1 MSELQFQITFGL
13 FIAALLAIGLYYFFT
28 TEMKRLSEYMLADRD
43 VGTVPIAISEV
54 TAVAS
59 GWTFFAWVGVGFTVG
74 MSGLWFSIT
83 MVLIVLFLYRF
94 VAPTFRRTSED
105 IGSQTVVDH
114 LSTTFGEHPLGP
126 AIRIVAT
133 FTIVV
138 FLMSY
143 IGAQIIA
150 IGEAMDVA
158 LGIPY
163 TTAILI
169 GGIAVA
175 FYTTLG
181 GFNASV
187 MAHLLMGSLVIVAA
201 ILLPIGMIME
211 IGGWSAFVTETQAT
225 DPTLLSMTGGSA
237 GTALAIAA
245 LAWITFAFGAIGQ
258 PHGLMRFQAIRSE
271 KIISAASVIA
281 VTFQSLRLTVPL
293 IIGAAGRVL
302 YDEGGILYTGTEIYH
317 ENVAMHAI
325 IDIFPPWLAGLL
337 LAGIIGA
344 ILSTS
349 DSMMIVT
356 SADVTRFYEERINPK
371 ATETELILF
380 GRGVVIT
387 AAVIGIALAYV
398 RPGTIFEIIEFAFVG
413 LGVSLGMPLA
423 ALVIWEKTTA
433 EGVFATIIVG
443 LVGTI
448 GNLYLFPEYFP
459 ILVWPVAI
467 PVLIL
472 VSLWTYDKDR
482 EFEEER
488 TVITDAD

>member
-1 MSELQFQITFGL
+1 MSELQFQLTFGL
-13 FIAALLAIGLYYFFT
+13 FIATLLAIGLYFFFT
-28 TEMKRLSEYMLADRD
+28 TEMKRLSDYMLADRD

-74 MSGLWFSIT
+74 LSGLWFSIT

-94 VAPTFRRTSED
+94 IAPTFRRTSEEL
-105 IGSQTVVDH
+105 GSQTVVDH
-114 LSTTFGEHPLGP
+114 LSTSFSEHKLGSS
-126 AIRIVAT
+126 IRIVAT

-150 IGEAMDVA
+150 IGEAMDVG

-169 GGIAVA
+169 GGIAVG

-187 MAHLLMGSLVIVAA
+187 TAHLLMGSLVIVAA
-201 ILLPIGMIME
+201 IIVPIGMINE
-211 IGGWSAFVTETQAT
+211 IGGWSAFVAEAGAV
-225 DPTLLSMTGGSA
+225 DANLLSMTAGQS
-237 GTALAIAA
+237 GTALSIAV
-245 LAWITFAFGAIGQ
+245 LAWVTFAFGAIGQ

-271 KIISAASVIA
+271 RIISAASVIA
-281 VTFQSLRLTVPL
+281 VAFQSLRLTVPL
-293 IIGAAGRVL
+293 IMGAAGRVI
-302 YDEGGILYTGTEIYH
+302 YEGADIHH

-325 IDIFPPWLAGLL
+325 VDLFPAWLAGLL

-371 ATETELILF
+371 ATERELILF
-380 GRGVVIT
+380 GRGVVVI
-387 AAVIGIALAYV
+387 AAIIGMALAYV
-398 RPGTIFEIIEFAFVG
+398 RPGTIFDIIEFAFVG

-423 ALVIWEKTTA
+423 AMVLWEKMTA
-433 EGVFATIIVG
+433 EAVLATILVG
-443 LVGTI
+443 LGGTI

-467 PVLIL
+467 PVMIGVALA
-472 VSLWTYDKDR
+472 TYEPDE
-482 EFEEER
+482 EFTEER
-488 TVITDAD
+488 TVITK

>member
-1 MSELQFQITFGL
+1 MAELQFQITFGL
-13 FIAALLAIGLYYFFT
+13 FILTLAGIGLYFFLT
-28 TEMKRLSEYMLADRD
+28 TETKRLSEYMLAGRD

-54 TAVAS
+54 TAIAS

-74 MSGLWFSIT
+74 LSGLWFSIT
-83 MVLIVLFLYRF
+83 MIFLVLFLYRY
-94 VAPTFRRTSED
+94 VAPNFRGTSEQL
-105 IGSQTVVDH
+105 GSQTVVDH
-114 LSTTFGEHPLGP
+114 LSVVFGEHRLGP
-126 AIRIVAT
+126 AIRLVGT
-133 FTIVV
+133 VTIVV
-138 FLMSY
+138 FMMSY

-150 IGEAMDVA
+150 IGEAMDIA

-187 MAHLLMGSLVIVAA
+187 TAHLLMGSLVIIAA
-201 ILLPIGMIME
+201 ILVPVGMIAE
-211 IGGWSAFVTETQAT
+211 IGGWSAFLAEASAN
-225 DPTLLSMTGGSA
+225 DPNLLSMSGGDA
-237 GTALAIAA
+237 GMALVIAI
-245 LAWITFAFGAIGQ
+245 LAWVTFAAGAIGQ
-258 PHGLMRFQAIRSE
+258 PHGLMRFQAIRSQR
-271 KIISAASVIA
+271 IISAASVIA
-281 VTFQSLRLTVPL
+281 VAFQALRLTVPL
-293 IIGAAGRVL
+293 LMGVAGRVL
-302 YDEGGILYTGTEIYH
+302 YEGTDIHH

-325 IDIFPPWLAGLL
+325 IDLFPAWLAGIL

-356 SADVTRFYEERINPK
+356 SADVTRFYEEHVNPR

-380 GRGVVIT
+380 GRGIVVG

-413 LGVSLGMPLA
+413 LGVSLGLPLA
-423 ALVIWEKTTA
+423 ALVLWKKTTA
-433 EGVFATIIVG
+433 EAVLATILVG
-443 LVGTI
+443 LVGSI

-459 ILVWPVAI
+459 ILVWPPAI
-467 PVLIL
+467 AALVL
-472 VSLWTYDKDR
+472 VSLWTYD
-482 EFEEER
+482 EHAMEYAESR
-488 TVITDAD
+488 TVIQD

>member
-1 MSELQFQITFGL
+1 MSEAQLQATFGL
-13 FIAALLAIGLYYFFT
+13 FVVVLLSIGLYFFFT
-28 TEMKRLSEYMLADRD
+28 TETKRLSDYMLADRD

-59 GWTFFAWVGVGFTVG
+59 GWTFFAWVGIGFTVG

-94 VAPTFRRTSED
+94 VAPRFRRTSEAL
-105 IGSQTVVDH
+105 GSQTVVDH
-114 LSTTFGEHPLGP
+114 LASTFDDHRLGP
-126 AIRIVAT
+126 VIRLVGT
-133 FTIVV
+133 VTIVV

-150 IGEAMDVA
+150 IGEAMDVG

-169 GGIAVA
+169 GGLAVA

-187 MAHLLMGSLVIVAA
+187 TAHLLMGSLVIVAA
-201 ILLPIGMIME
+201 ILVPIGMVLE
-211 IGGWSAFVTETQAT
+211 IGGWSAFVSEASAV
-225 DPTLLSMTGGSA
+225 DPALLTMTGGDA
-237 GTALAIAA
+237 GTALLIAV
-245 LAWITFAFGAIGQ
+245 LSWVTFAAGAIGQ

-271 KIISAASVIA
+271 RIISRASVIA
-281 VTFQSLRLTVPL
+281 VAFQSLRLTVPL
-293 IIGAAGRVL
+293 IMGAAGRVL
-302 YDEGGILYTGTEIYH
+302 YDGADVHH

-325 IDIFPPWLAGLL
+325 IDIFPSWLAGLL

-356 SADVTRFYEERINPK
+356 SADVTRFYEEHLNPD
-371 ATETELILF
+371 ATERELILF
-380 GRGVVIT
+380 GRGVVL
-387 AAVIGIALAYV
+387 AAALIGIALAYV
-398 RPGTIFEIIEFAFVG
+398 RPGTIFDIIEFAFVG
-413 LGVSLGMPLA
+413 LGASLGMPLA
-423 ALVIWEKTTA
+423 AVVIWEKTTA

-443 LVGTI
+443 LLGSV
-448 GNLYLFPEYFP
+448 GNLYLFADYFP

-467 PVLIL
+467 ATLVL
-472 VSLWTYDKDR
+472 VSVATYDGRGQYAD
-482 EFEEER
+482 ER
-488 TVITDAD
+488 TVPTD

>member
-1 MSELQFQITFGL
+1 MSELQLQITFGA
-13 FIAALLAIGLYYFFT
+13 FILVLLAIGLYFFFT

-74 MSGLWFSIT
+74 LSGLWFSIT

-94 VAPTFRRTSED
+94 VAPTFRRTSEE

-114 LSTTFGEHPLGP
+114 LSTTFGDHQLGP

-163 TTAILI
+163 VIAVLI

-187 MAHLLMGSLVIVAA
+187 TAHLLMGSLVIVAA
-201 ILLPIGMIME
+201 ILLPIGLILE
-211 IGGWSAFVTETQAT
+211 IGGWSAFVAETGAV
-225 DPTLLSMTGGSA
+225 DPTLLSMTA
-237 GTALAIAA
+237 GDAGMALTIGI
-245 LAWITFAFGAIGQ
+245 LGWITFAFGAIGQ

-271 KIISAASVIA
+271 RIISAASVIA
-281 VTFQSLRLTVPL
+281 VAFQSLRLTVPL
-293 IIGAAGRVL
+293 IIGAAGRVF
-302 YDEGGILYTGTEIYH
+302 YEGADIYH

-325 IDIFPPWLAGLL
+325 VDIFPAWLAGLL

-356 SADVTRFYEERINPK
+356 SADVTRFYEEYINPK

-380 GRGVVIT
+380 GRGVVVV

-433 EGVFATIIVG
+433 EGVFATIVVG

-448 GNLYLFPEYFP
+448 GNLYIFPEYFP

-472 VSLWTYDKDR
+472 VSLWTYEPD
-482 EFEEER
+482 EEYVDER
-488 TVITDAD
+488 TVITD

>member
-1 MSELQFQITFGL
+1 MSELQLQLTFGA
-13 FIAALLAIGLYYFFT
+13 FILVLLSIGLYFFFT
-28 TEMKRLSEYMLADRD
+28 TDMRRLSDYMLANRD

-94 VAPTFRRTSED
+94 VAPTFRRTSEE

-114 LSTTFGEHPLGP
+114 LATSFGEHRLGP
-126 AIRIVAT
+126 AIRLVAT
-133 FTIVV
+133 VTIVV

-163 TTAILI
+163 TTAIFI

-187 MAHLLMGSLVIVAA
+187 TAHLLMGSLVILAA
-201 ILLPIGMIME
+201 ILLPIGLVYE
-211 IGGWSAFVTETQAT
+211 LGGWSAFISETQAT
-225 DPTLLSMTGGSA
+225 DPNLLSMTAGDA
-237 GTALAIAA
+237 GTALMIGI
-245 LAWITFAFGAIGQ
+245 LGWITFAMGAIGQ

-281 VTFQSLRLTVPL
+281 VAFQSLRLTVPL
-293 IIGAAGRVL
+293 FIGAAARVY
-302 YDEGGILYTGTEIYH
+302 YDGVDIFH
-317 ENVAMHAI
+317 ENAAMHAI
-325 IDIFPPWLAGLL
+325 VDIFPAWLAGLL

-356 SADVTRFYEERINPK
+356 SADVTRFYEEHIHPK

-380 GRGVVIT
+380 GRGIVVL
-387 AAVIGIALAYV
+387 AAIIGVSLAYV
-398 RPGTIFEIIEFAFVG
+398 RPGTIFDIIEFAFVG
-413 LGVSLGMPLA
+413 LGASFGFPLA
-423 ALVIWEKTTA
+423 AMILWKKTTA
-433 EGVFATIIVG
+433 EAVLATILAG
-443 LVGTI
+443 LLVTP
-448 GNLYLFPEYFP
+448 GNLYLFPDLFP
-459 ILVWPVAI
+459 ILVFPIVI
-467 PVLIL
+467 PVLII
-472 VSLWTYDKDR
+472 VSLLTYDPGED
-482 EFEEER
+482 FTEER
-488 TVITDAD
+488 TVITE